1 MKRSVIFICIISGL
15 LRVLLAMTS
24 SRAIFS
30 LMLLTLSGCSYIQD
44 RSCEYQNSP
53 CLAGLIVPPGLHA
66 SPIGD
71 DLTIPNLRHA
81 GQRRTSLLPP
91 DSLASQV
98 AEGKLSKKALK
109 KRERESRLTQITW
122 IQNKYGAPALMTSE
136 TLSSTL
142 NHLERALK
150 TLSAVYP
157 IRAKDRALATFY
169 IDDLPATNGKH
180 TGNTPVY
187 QLRLI
192 ELENGTMITLAA
204 DESQMLPDTS
214 VTRRILSK
222 VREALDDTKEGLSLK
237 QWLFS

>member
-1 MKRSVIFICIISGL
+1 MCEIMKRIV
-15 LRVLLAMTS
+15 
-24 SRAIFS
+24 IFS
-30 LMLLTLSGCSYIQD
+30 LMLLALSGCGYIPD

-53 CLAGLIVPPGLHA
+53 CLAALIVPPDLHA

-81 GQRRTSLLPP
+81 RQKRASLLPP

-98 AEGKLSKKALK
+98 AEGKLTKKALK

-136 TLSSTL
+136 TLSSTF

-150 TLSAVYP
+150 KLSAVYP
-157 IRAKDRALATFY
+157 VRGKDGALATFY
-169 IDDLPATNGKH
+169 INDLPATNGKR
-180 TGNTPVY
+180 TANTPIY

-192 ELENGTMITLAA
+192 EMENGTMITLAA
-204 DESQMLPDTS
+204 DESPMPDTQ

-222 VREALDDTKEGLSLK
+222 VYEALDDTKEGLSLK
-237 QWLFS
+237 QWLFN